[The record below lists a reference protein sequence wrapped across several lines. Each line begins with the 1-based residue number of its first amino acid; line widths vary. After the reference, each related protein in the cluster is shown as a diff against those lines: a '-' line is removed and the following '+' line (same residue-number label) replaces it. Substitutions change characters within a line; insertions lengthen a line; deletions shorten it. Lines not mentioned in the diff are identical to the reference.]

1 MVNLGRKE
9 FDASK
14 TYQAY
19 NPNNIYKCDANNLKQ
34 VLSQILQQQSSERIL
49 IELPNTV
56 GLSDEIINA
65 LTDNIDVR
73 VIGGLTEEY
82 SKSHRSEH
90 SDALDFLREK
100 ATYSKQELQ
109 EIMGKFKEIE
119 SHIDPRWNDYE
130 KALYLYEYVK
140 YNVVYRTNRQIA
152 PDGKTMDQLGNT
164 NRTRTWDSLIG
175 LTNQLSTCS
184 GFAHIYQE
192 LCARQNI
199 TCAKVGGKYCTGRE
213 GDHAWNIV
221 TIDGKNL
228 LVDAIWDAQEFEK
241 GNDVTTGFGL
251 SNSDKTYSP
260 RSHHELHQNLSTI
273 SPEWIRMTSQK
284 GSANIP
290 KEQIAKERVEH
301 FLKMREADRQRMMY
315 LRQQQ
320 IQASK
325 VNATQEMQE
334 EVVMEGRSR

>member
-1 MVNLGRKE
+1 MIDLKRKE
-9 FDASK
+9 FNELN

-19 NPNNIYKCDANNLKQ
+19 SSNNIYKCDANNLKQ
-34 VLSQILQQQSSERIL
+34 ILGQILQQQSNERIL
-49 IELPNTV
+49 IELQSTV
-56 GLSDEIINA
+56 GLTDEVINA

-73 VIGGLTEEY
+73 VIGGLTNEY
-82 SKSHRSEH
+82 AKSHRGER
-90 SDALDFLREK
+90 SDSLDYLREK

-109 EIMGKFKEIE
+109 EIMTKFKEIE
-119 SHIDPRWNDYE
+119 SHIDPRWNAYE

-140 YNVVYRTNRQIA
+140 YNVVYRKNRDQA
-152 PDGKTMDQLGNT
+152 PDGKPMDAQGNV

-192 LCARQNI
+192 LCTRQNI
-199 TCAKVGGKYCTGRE
+199 SCVKVGGKYCTGRE
-213 GDHAWNIV
+213 GDHAWNVV
-221 TIDGKNL
+221 TIDGKNF

-251 SNSDKTYSP
+251 SNSNRTYSP
-260 RSHHELHQNLSTI
+260 RSHYELHNNLSTI

-284 GSANIP
+284 VSANIS
-290 KEQIAKERVEH
+290 KEQIAKEKVEH

-320 IQASK
+320 IQASN
-325 VNATQEMQE
+325 VNEMQE
-334 EVVMEGRSR
+334 EIAMEGRPR

>member
-1 MVNLGRKE
+1 MVNLSRKI
-9 FDASK
+9 FDPSN

-19 NPNNIYKCDANNLKQ
+19 SPSNIYKCNANNLKEI
-34 VLSQILQQQSSERIL
+34 LSQILQHQSSERIL
-49 IELPNTV
+49 IELPSTV
-56 GLSDEIINA
+56 GLSDEVINA

-82 SKSHRSEH
+82 AKSHNTEH
-90 SDALDFLREK
+90 SDVLDHLREK

-109 EIMGKFKEIE
+109 EIMGKFREIE

-140 YNVVYRTNRQIA
+140 CNVVYRKNRELDY
-152 PDGKTMDQLGNT
+152 DGKPMDEQGNA

-192 LCARQNI
+192 LCTRQNI
-199 TCAKVGGKYCTGRE
+199 SCVKVGGKYCTKHE
-213 GDHAWNIV
+213 GEHAWNII
-221 TIDGKNL
+221 TIDGKNF

-241 GNDVTTGFGL
+241 GNDITTGFGL
-251 SNSDKTYSP
+251 SNSNKTYSP
-260 RSHHELHQNLSTI
+260 RSHHEMHTNLSII
-273 SPEWIRMTSQK
+273 SPEWIQTTVK
-284 GSANIP
+284 KVSANIP
-290 KEQIAKERVEH
+290 KDQIAKEKVEH

-320 IQASK
+320 IHASK
-325 VNATQEMQE
+325 VNASQEMLE
-334 EVVMEGRSR
+334 GMIMEGRSR

>member
-1 MVNLGRKE
+1 MVDLSRKV
-9 FDASK
+9 FDASN

-19 NPNNIYKCDANNLKQ
+19 SPNNIYKCDANNLKQ
-34 VLSQILQQQSSERIL
+34 VLSQILQQQSSERVL
-49 IELPNTV
+49 IELPSTI

-73 VIGGLTEEY
+73 VIGGLTDEY
-82 SKSHRSEH
+82 AKSHKD
-90 SDALDFLREK
+90 SDALDHLREK

-119 SHIDPRWNDYE
+119 SHIDPQWNDYE

-140 YNVVYRTNRQIA
+140 YNVVYRKNREQA
-152 PDGKTMDQLGNT
+152 PDGKWMDELGNA

-199 TCAKVGGKYCTGRE
+199 SCVKVGGKYCKGRE

-241 GNDVTTGFGL
+241 GNDTTTGFGL

-260 RSHHELHQNLSTI
+260 RSHHEMHTSLSTI
-273 SPEWIRMTSQK
+273 SPDWIQAAVKKVSV
-284 GSANIP
+284 NIP
-290 KEQIAKERVEH
+290 KEQIAKEKVEH

-320 IQASK
+320 IQAI
-325 VNATQEMQE
+325 NTTEIQE
-334 EVVMEGRSR
+334 EITMEGRSR